1 MSTNRSRVRKRTNKI
16 ERKSFPVPGVFRD
29 TWWGKGKTRAILKH
43 ELRRE
48 IQEMSQ

>member
-1 MSTNRSRVRKRTNKI
+1 VRKRTNKI

-29 TWWGKGKTRAILKH
+29 GWRGKGKTRAILNRA
-43 ELRRE
+43 LSRE